1 MQKQSEYRKQEMEKC
16 HIHLHDMLFEY
27 LQRQTGNSK
36 EDSPIANADVF
47 KYQLFVCPDY
57 CKKFKNGCQYCR
69 LDDNVLTFIVG
80 DEVAICYFNGCNSLP
95 ENYTFPSLKAISTD
109 VAVNIGGDIENRV
122 LISPEQISYTD
133 WGILAIYIIL
143 IVANERELFDNK
155 KSKILQQIVDD
166 EPLTSLIDDQP
177 TIKDKL
183 ERQQYVSLLGK
194 KIVSTY
200 VANIAKR
207 KEEYIGSAFAINI
220 EENYGYGKTS
230 FLMMLRGWF
239 EKHHSNQYIWIDFMP
254 WLCDNTSSLISE
266 FFHQLAEEICID
278 IDLRDEIIAYGN
290 ALACQAM
297 KYSIGVQAPSLIKS
311 HESSF
316 KRYHDTIRKS
326 LNDRPQ
332 LIVITIDDLDRL
344 DKEEVMA
351 VLKLIRDTADF
362 PNIFYITAT
371 EHTYLYNVLKASN
384 IEDPDRYIE
393 KFFNLHFYL
402 PAHEMNYRA
411 TFIKLF
417 DVYANALDL
426 DKEKRSEFDALKNEP
441 ILKDCFSD
449 IRDLKCFINQLV
461 IFLESLGNKDYN
473 LYDAAMVALLQYKCS
488 EIYKILRDKDDVLLK
503 TKTSGTDCILELKED
518 PISEIRQRE
527 LLHFRDKNKNLS
539 DPKKEEPIPD
549 LSERHG
555 KSRPYRNEHLGE
567 CILNVLFGSN
577 TSNDEFSIKRVNNF
591 FLYFSGKEH
600 SKSITKAEASAIIGM
615 DIKAYKEAIDKL
627 FKQDRAEAFLQ
638 EIEYVIKN
646 AKETDIPDIIRR
658 TFYFQH
664 CQYDHTPEER
674 RRERSWYAI
683 SIQNQD
689 LYSILYENDGR
700 LYSKSIQKA

>member
-1 MQKQSEYRKQEMEKC
+1 
-16 HIHLHDMLFEY
+16 
-27 LQRQTGNSK
+27 
-36 EDSPIANADVF
+36 
-47 KYQLFVCPDY
+47 
-57 CKKFKNGCQYCR
+57 
-69 LDDNVLTFIVG
+69 
-80 DEVAICYFNGCNSLP
+80 
-95 ENYTFPSLKAISTD
+95 
-109 VAVNIGGDIENRV
+109 
-122 LISPEQISYTD
+122 
-133 WGILAIYIIL
+133 
-143 IVANERELFDNK
+143 
-155 KSKILQQIVDD
+155 
-166 EPLTSLIDDQP
+166 
-177 TIKDKL
+177 
-183 ERQQYVSLLGK
+183 
-194 KIVSTY
+194 
-200 VANIAKR
+200 
-207 KEEYIGSAFAINI
+207 
-220 EENYGYGKTS
+220 
-230 FLMMLRGWF
+230 MLRGWF

-627 FKQDRAEAFLQ
+627 FKQDCAEAFLQ